1 VSTTTTP
8 TTFPPPAR
16 TPRLP
21 APSDLARHFALDPEV
36 VFLNHGSFGACPRAV
51 LDAQSEFRA
60 RMEREPIK
68 WFVETQ
74 PGLMDEAREALA
86 AFVRCPAD
94 DLVFLPNVTQ
104 AVATILENLESQL
117 KPGDELLA
125 PGHEYPAC
133 MNNLRRAAARTGA
146 AVVTA
151 VLPFP
156 VRSPDDIVDAVLGK
170 VTPRTRVCLIS
181 HVTSPSGLILPVERI
196 VPELERRGV
205 VTIVDGAHAAGF
217 VPCLD
222 VAALGCSFYTNNCHK
237 WLCSPKGSAFLYIRE
252 DRQNDFRPLALS
264 NNAERPRPGRKHL
277 LTEFDYVG
285 TTDQTA
291 YLTVP
296 AAIKTMAALVPG
308 GWPEIIRR
316 NHDLVIRGR
325 DTICK
330 TIGVEPPAPDSML
343 GSLSTMLLPE
353 HAPERLARL
362 MARSSRY
369 HDALQD
375 ALVDRHHIQVP
386 VWSIAGDSRRVIR
399 ISAQAYN
406 SPAQYEYLA
415 GALSEELERERA
427 L

>member
-8 TTFPPPAR
+8 PASAR
-16 TPRLP
+16 APRLP
-21 APSDLARHFALDPEV
+21 APSDLARHWTLDPEV

-51 LDAQSEFRA
+51 LDAQSDFRA

-74 PGLMDEAREALA
+74 PGLMDDARGALA
-86 AFVRCPAD
+86 AFVRCPAE
-94 DLVFLPNVTQ
+94 DLVFIPNVTQ
-104 AVATILENLESQL
+104 AVATILQNLEPML

-146 AVVTA
+146 SVIHVP
-151 VLPFP
+151 LPFP
-156 VRSPDDIVDAVLGK
+156 VRSPDEIVDAVLGK
-170 VTPRTRVCLIS
+170 TTPRTRVCLIS

-217 VPCLD
+217 VPNLN
-222 VAALGCSFYTNNCHK
+222 VAAFGCSFYTNNCHK

-252 DRQNDFRPLALS
+252 DHQKNFRPLALS
-264 NNAERPRPGRKHL
+264 NNAEKPRPGRKHL

-296 AAIKTMAALVPG
+296 AALNTMASLVPG
-308 GWPEIIRR
+308 GWPEVIRR

-330 TIGVEPPAPDSML
+330 AIGVEPPAPDSML
-343 GSLSTMLLPE
+343 GALSTMLLPE
-353 HAPERLARL
+353 HPPERLARL
-362 MARSSRY
+362 MARPSRH

-386 VWSIAGDSRRVIR
+386 VWSVAGDSRRVIR
-399 ISAQAYN
+399 ISAQVYN
-406 SPAQYEYLA
+406 SPAQYDYLA
-415 GALSEELERERA
+415 AALAEELGRERA

>member
-1 VSTTTTP
+1 MK
-8 TTFPPPAR
+8 
-16 TPRLP
+16 LP
-21 APSDLARHFALDPEV
+21 APSDLARHWTLDPEI
-36 VFLNHGSFGACPRAV
+36 VFLNHGSFGACPRQV

-60 RMEREPIK
+60 RVEREPIK

-74 PGLMDEAREALA
+74 PGLMDEARKVLA
-86 AFVRCPAD
+86 KFVRCRAE

-104 AVATILENLESQL
+104 AVATILENLEPRL

-133 MNNLRRAAARTGA
+133 MNNFRRTAARTGA
-146 AVVTA
+146 VPVLAQ
-151 VLPFP
+151 LPFP
-156 VRSPDDIVDAVLGK
+156 LRSPDDIVNAVMAK

-181 HVTSPSGLILPVERI
+181 HVTSPSGLILPVDRI
-196 VPELERRGV
+196 VPELERRGII
-205 VTIVDGAHAAGF
+205 TIVDGAHAAGF
-217 VPCLD
+217 VPNLD
-222 VAALGCSFYTNNCHK
+222 VAGLGCSFYTNNCHK
-237 WLCSPKGSAFLYIRE
+237 WLCSPKGSAFLFIRE
-252 DRQNDFRPLALS
+252 DRQKDFRPLALS
-264 NNAERPRPGRKHL
+264 NNAEKPKPGRKHL

-296 AAIKTMAALVPG
+296 AAIKTMASLVPG

-330 TIGVEPPAPDSML
+330 AVGVQPPAPDSML
-343 GSLSTMLLPE
+343 GSLSTMFLPE
-353 HAPERLARL
+353 HAPERLARIT
-362 MARSSRY
+362 ARPSRY

-375 ALVDRHHIQVP
+375 QLIDRHRIQVP
-386 VWSIAGDSRRVIR
+386 VWSVAGDPRRVIR
-399 ISAQAYN
+399 ISAQLYN

-415 GALSEELERERA
+415 GALAEEIERERS